1 VTPASP
7 EPALP
12 QATVDRPWFWFAC
25 YQLGWHVLLPVV
37 LLRLWWRGRK
47 DPGYRQSIVER
58 FGFGLHVRPGA
69 IWIHAVSVGETRAAQ
84 PLIEAY
90 LQQGKS
96 ILLTCMTPNGRR
108 TGAAIFAEA
117 IAQGRLQ
124 QVYLP
129 YDLCWSVERFLNAAK
144 PEMGLFMETEAWPTV
159 VFRAAEIKL
168 PVFLIN
174 ARLSERSAR
183 RVARF
188 GAAGQSLFQAFAG
201 ILAQTELDAERYRAL
216 GVKQCEVVGNLKFD
230 VILNPALVER
240 GLAWHAQLEKANRLM
255 VCAAST
261 REGEEAIILEAWQ
274 ALLQMHA
281 EELTSTSASISTP
294 PPLLC
299 IVPRHPERFAV
310 VAELIRASGLTVLQR
325 SEMDLD
331 AADLPNRIDLKT
343 AVVLGD
349 SMGEMP
355 LYYCASDLVVMGG
368 SLMPLG
374 GQNLIEA
381 CAAGCPVI
389 LGEHAFNFQQASQ
402 DAIDFG
408 AAMRVDGNGALVK
421 VLAGVMS
428 RILQDKGRR
437 RAMSEAALRYATQ
450 YRGATTRIMATLKE
464 LTT

>member
-1 VTPASP
+1 VG
-7 EPALP
+7 
-12 QATVDRPWFWFAC
+12 RPWFWFAC
-25 YQLGWHVLLPVV
+25 YQLGWHLLLPFV

-47 DPGYRQSIVER
+47 DPGYRQAIAER
-58 FGFGLHVRPGA
+58 FGFGLRIRQGA

-129 YDLCWSVERFLNAAK
+129 YDLCWSVERFLKVAM
-144 PEMGLFMETEAWPTV
+144 PTLGLFMETEAWPTI

-168 PVFLIN
+168 PVYLIN

-183 RVARF
+183 RVAHF
-188 GAAGQSLFQAFAG
+188 GSAGRALFQAFAG
-201 ILAQTELDAERYRAL
+201 ILAQTELDAGRYRAL

-230 VILNPALVER
+230 VMLSPTLVER
-240 GLAWHAQLEKANRLM
+240 GLAWHAHLEKNNRLM

-274 ALLQMHA
+274 ALL
-281 EELTSTSASISTP
+281 ETSTSP
-294 PPLLC
+294 LPLLC
-299 IVPRHPERFAV
+299 IVPRHPERFAE
-310 VAELIRASGLTVLQR
+310 VAELIRASGLTVVQR

-331 AADLPNRIDLKT
+331 AADLQNRIDLKT

-389 LGEHAFNFQQASQ
+389 LGEHTFNFQQASQ
-402 DAIDFG
+402 DAIDCG
-408 AAMRVDGNGALVK
+408 AAMRVEGNGSHSTAL
-421 VLAGVMS
+421 AAAMN
-428 RILQDKGRR
+428 RILQDKQQRQ
-437 RAMSEAALRYATQ
+437 AMGEAALRYAAHYQ
-450 YRGATTRIMATLKE
+450 GATTRIMAALQNRTR
-464 LTT
+464 

>member
-12 QATVDRPWFWFAC
+12 QATVDRPWLWFAC
-25 YQLGWHVLLPVV
+25 YQLGWHLLLPVV
-37 LLRLWWRGRK
+37 LLRLWWRGRR
-47 DPGYRQSIVER
+47 DSGYRQSIAER
-58 FGFGLHVRPGA
+58 FGFGLRIRPGA

-90 LQQGKS
+90 LQEGES

-108 TGAAIFAEA
+108 TGATIFADA
-117 IAQGRLQ
+117 ITQGRLQ

-129 YDLCWSVERFLNAAK
+129 YDLCWSVERFLKAAK
-144 PEMGLFMETEAWPTV
+144 PEMGLFMETEAWPTI

-188 GAAGQSLFQAFAG
+188 GAAGRSLFQAFAG

-216 GVKQCEVVGNLKFD
+216 GVTQCEVVGNLKFD
-230 VILNPALVER
+230 VMLNPALVER
-240 GLAWHAQLEKANRLM
+240 GLAWHAHLEKNNRRM

-281 EELTSTSASISTP
+281 EASASSA

-299 IVPRHPERFAV
+299 IVPRHPERFAE
-310 VAELIRASGLTVLQR
+310 VAELMRTSGLTVLQR

-331 AADLPNRIDLKT
+331 TLDLHNRIDQKT

-389 LGEHAFNFQQASQ
+389 LGEHTFNFQQASQ
-402 DAIDFG
+402 DAVDCG
-408 AAMRVDGNGALVK
+408 AAMRVGGHGSVVGNLV
-421 VLAGVMS
+421 AAMS
-428 RILQDKGRR
+428 SILQDQQQRQ
-437 RAMSEAALRYATQ
+437 AMGKAALGYASR
-450 YRGATTRIMATLKE
+450 YRGATTRIMVALRKR
-464 LTT
+464 TT